1 MVNWPVAALGVAW
14 TRRVCAPLVS
24 AGRDRRAVLT
34 IGKLA
39 KAGDISTDA
48 LRYYE
53 REGLLAP
60 ASKTDSGYRLYGED
74 AVRRVRFIQHAQAC
88 GFTLVE
94 IRELLHLRQS
104 DSACCNDVR
113 QRAVEKKL
121 QLATKIRTMQAMSAA
136 LDQLINKCA
145 DGTLPVDDCPILAA
159 LERIEGD
166 TERVS

>member
-1 MVNWPVAALGVAW
+1 M
-14 TRRVCAPLVS
+14 
-24 AGRDRRAVLT
+24 LT

-39 KAGDISTDA
+39 QAGDISADA

-60 ASKTDSGYRLYGED
+60 TSMTGSGYRLYGED

-88 GFTLVE
+88 GFTLAE

-113 QRAVEKKL
+113 QRAIEKKL
-121 QLATKIRTMQAMSAA
+121 QLAAKIRAMQAMSAA
-136 LDQLINKCA
+136 LDQLIVECA
-145 DGTLPVDDCPILAA
+145 DGTQSVDECPILAA
-159 LERIEGD
+159 LEQVDGDIE
-166 TERVS
+166 RAP